1 MSGAAGPES
10 PPRGAVA
17 DASSHVVDG
26 ASPHAVNI
34 ASQDALEVE
43 TRKLRED
50 YARNVDNRLQA
61 AALGVLAAAAMLYPL
76 LMRALVAGVG
86 LRAAAAAM
94 ALLAAM
100 SAWKA
105 TDARARWWRIA
116 ATLLALAAAASGSER
131 PLLLLPALLY
141 GALSSLFLASLREKE
156 SLVERA
162 ARTIQPAVPDFIAP
176 WCRGVTM
183 LWGVVFAASAVVLAV
198 AAFAAS
204 PPTWEALAGRWL
216 WTAMGAITAVEF
228 LARKTHFRNYW
239 YRGPFEQVWSR
250 LFPAEATEMG
260 RRSAEHIRQ
269 VRQKLGLSE

>member
-1 MSGAAGPES
+1 MNDGAGP
-10 PPRGAVA
+10 
-17 DASSHVVDG
+17 
-26 ASPHAVNI
+26 
-34 ASQDALEVE
+34 DALDLE
-43 TRKLRED
+43 TQRLRED

-61 AALGVLAAAAMLYPL
+61 AALGVLAAAAMFYPL

-86 LRAAAAAM
+86 LRAAASAM
-94 ALLAAM
+94 AVLAAL

-105 TDARARWWRIA
+105 ADGRTRLWRIA
-116 ATLLALAAAASGSER
+116 AALLAVAAAASGSDR

-141 GALSSLFLASLREKE
+141 AALSSLVLASLREKE

-162 ARTIQPAVPDFIAP
+162 ARTIQPAAPDFIAP
-176 WCRGVTM
+176 WCRGVTA
-183 LWGVVFAASAVVLAV
+183 LWGAVFAASALVLAI

-204 PPTWEALAGRWL
+204 TETWKAIAGRWL

-269 VRQKLGLSE
+269 VREKLGLPD